1 MAHTTAGLWRHPT
14 SQSHRYTDLDL
25 PGPLV
30 DAAWLREHLHRPGLV
45 VLDATVRQKP
55 LPTDAAGP
63 GDHGAAF
70 PAPLPTGR
78 DDWER
83 VRIPGSRYADLAG
96 VLAAPEAGF
105 SYAMP
110 DSERFTA
117 ALRELGVGPDS
128 RVVVYDDDSR
138 MWSTRLWWVL
148 GEIGLHTVAVLDGG
162 LREWLAQGGPVASGP
177 AADLD
182 AADPATPAAGWQAEQ
197 RGTLVDKSEVLDVMN
212 GSRSDRVLVCA
223 LGEDAFRGAA
233 PTRYSR
239 RGHIPGS
246 LNLPAKDRLLDSRG
260 RFLPRPAL
268 EEAVSGLPADTGTLL
283 YCGGGISATLLGFV
297 LVLLGRD
304 DVTVYDGSIEEW
316 SADPSLPMTG
326 TSPAGG

>member
-1 MAHTTAGLWRHPT
+1 MPLPDHPAVPAPPTAAV
-14 SQSHRYTDLDL
+14 DL

-30 DAAWLREHLHRPGLV
+30 DAAWLRENLHRPGLV

-55 LPTDAAGP
+55 LPTDAAAPSAP
-63 GDHGAAF
+63 GAEAAGNTAL
-70 PAPLPTGR
+70 PPTGR
-78 DDWER
+78 DGWER

-96 VLAAPEAGF
+96 ALASPEAGF

-128 RVVVYDDDSR
+128 RVVVYDDASR
-138 MWSTRLWWVL
+138 MWSTRVWWAL
-148 GEIGLHTVAVLDGG
+148 REIGLHTVAVLDGG
-162 LREWLAQGGPVASGP
+162 LQEWLAQGGPVVSGP

-182 AADPATPAAGWQAEQ
+182 AADPAAPAAGWPAEQ
-197 RGTLVDKSEVLDVMN
+197 RGTLVDTSEVLDVMN
-212 GSRSDRVLVCA
+212 GSRPDRVLVCA
-223 LGEDAFRGAA
+223 LGEDAFHGWA
-233 PTRYSR
+233 PTRYTR
-239 RGHIPGS
+239 RGHIPTS

-260 RFLPRPAL
+260 RFLPRPEL
-268 EEAVSGLPADTGTLL
+268 EEAVSALPADTGTLL

-316 SADPSLPMTG
+316 SADPSLPMTR
-326 TSPAGG
+326 TPPANS

>member
-1 MAHTTAGLWRHPT
+1 MPLPDHPAAPT
-14 SQSHRYTDLDL
+14 PPAAAVDL

-30 DAAWLREHLHRPGLV
+30 DVAWLRENLHRPGLV

-55 LPTDAAGP
+55 LPTDPAARAGGT
-63 GDHGAAF
+63 GDA
-70 PAPLPTGR
+70 APLPSGR

-96 VLAAPEAGF
+96 ALAAPEAGF

-110 DSERFTA
+110 DGERFTA

-138 MWSTRLWWVL
+138 MWSTRLWWAL
-148 GEIGLHTVAVLDGG
+148 REIGLHTAAVLDGG
-162 LREWLAQGGPVASGP
+162 LQEWLAQGAPVASGP
-177 AADLD
+177 E
-182 AADPATPAAGWQAEQ
+182 ADPDTAPAAPGTGWPAER
-197 RGTLVDKSEVLDVMN
+197 RGTLVDKSKVLDVVH
-212 GSRSDRVLVCA
+212 GSRPDRVLVCA
-223 LGEDAFRGAA
+223 LGEDAFRGLA

-316 SADPSLPMTG
+316 SADPSLPMI
-326 TSPAGG
+326 TS

>member
-1 MAHTTAGLWRHPT
+1 MPLPDHLTAPT
-14 SQSHRYTDLDL
+14 PPATAVDL

-30 DAAWLREHLHRPGLV
+30 DAAWLRENLHRPGLV

-55 LPTDAAGP
+55 LPADPAALP
-63 GDHGAAF
+63 ANGAGSA
-70 PAPLPTGR
+70 APLPSGR
-78 DDWER
+78 DDWEL

-96 VLAAPEAGF
+96 ALAAPDAGF

-117 ALRELGVGPDS
+117 ALRELGVGPES

-138 MWSTRLWWVL
+138 MWSTRLWWAL
-148 GEIGLHTVAVLDGG
+148 REIGLHTVAVLDGG
-162 LREWLAQGGPVASGP
+162 LQEWLAQGGPVASGP
-177 AADLD
+177 EAGQG
-182 AADPATPAAGWQAEQ
+182 AAGPAVPCASWPAER
-197 RGTLVDKSEVLDVMN
+197 RGTLVDKSAVLDVVH
-212 GSRSDRVLVCA
+212 GSRPDQVLVCA
-223 LGEDAFRGAA
+223 LGKDAFHGSA

-246 LNLPAKDRLLDSRG
+246 LNLPAKDRLLDAHG
-260 RFLPRPAL
+260 RFLPRPEL
-268 EEAVSGLPADTGTLL
+268 EDAVSGLPADAGTLL

-316 SADPSLPMTG
+316 SADPSMPMTQTVPG
-326 TSPAGG
+326 DS

>member
-1 MAHTTAGLWRHPT
+1 MPLPDHPAAPT
-14 SQSHRYTDLDL
+14 PPAAAVEL

-30 DAAWLREHLHRPGLV
+30 DSAWLRENLHRPGLV
-45 VLDATVRQKP
+45 VLDATVRQTP
-55 LPTDAAGP
+55 LPTAPSAPGADGAGN
-63 GDHGAAF
+63 AV
-70 PAPLPTGR
+70 PLPSGQ

-96 VLAAPEAGF
+96 ALSSPEAGF

-110 DSERFTA
+110 DSARFTA

-138 MWSTRLWWVL
+138 MWSTRLWWAL
-148 GEIGLHTVAVLDGG
+148 REIGLHTVAVLDGG
-162 LREWLAQGGPVASGP
+162 LQEWLAQGGPAASGP
-177 AADLD
+177 AAGPDTAGLGT
-182 AADPATPAAGWQAEQ
+182 AGPAAPGAGWPAER
-197 RGTLVDKSEVLDVMN
+197 RGTLVDKSEVLDVVH
-212 GSRSDRVLVCA
+212 GSRPDRVLVCA
-223 LGEDAFRGAA
+223 LGEDAFRGSA
-233 PTRYSR
+233 PTRYTR
-239 RGHIPGS
+239 RGHIPTS
-246 LNLPAKDRLLDSRG
+246 LNVPAKDRLLDSRG

-268 EEAVSGLPADTGTLL
+268 EEAVGGLPADTGTLL

-316 SADPSLPMTG
+316 SADPSLPMTR
-326 TSPAGG
+326 TSPTDG